1 MLTAL
6 DFVTAFTQIHIL
18 IPVCGGA
25 IVFFFLYTK
34 FVSLDEQFF
43 VSKLTSKIVITG
55 PIIVFLNPFTTKN
68 YEVKKALSLGPMEYC
83 VVNNILSGEKRV
95 EVGPK
100 LVFLQAYDKI
110 QRDEES
116 NQKRQ
121 SISLKSNEYV
131 RFLDHKTGKVRIVR
145 GEKGCVVPGPDET
158 HEGVIEAINL
168 KIFEYVKIEDKLT
181 GAVRTE
187 RGETLIFLGPFEK
200 QIGGKKCA
208 IEVDEETAVL
218 VRDKRTGQ
226 QHLFTKKKLFVP
238 SDDEEV
244 MEVRKLIKLAEYEA
258 CIVRDKTGRDIFHF
272 GKNEDQRSFFLP
284 PHSELVQLLW
294 SRGRRRERRDLR
306 ITKLD
311 LRPVF
316 MSFEFNC
323 RTNDNVE
330 LILEGSFFWEVVDL
344 SSMVKFT
351 NDTTGDI
358 CNHARSRFI
367 ELVSKVTLQDFM
379 TQFNS
384 IAKQVHESDQ
394 SGFYGKRGVKIHSLE
409 VTGFR
414 CAEQSTA
421 QILEQIIQETT
432 NRMNRLQ
439 QQESQNEVQLR
450 EIRGDIDEEKARSEL
465 IDIQTSNSNAK
476 SKMDGLSEAEKVKTF
491 ISELSECF
499 PDMDMNMKVNLWK
512 TLRKEDALKAVSNGN
527 ASLYFTPN
535 DVNLSIEQHEHVE
548 K

>member
-6 DFVTAFTQIHIL
+6 DFVTAFTQTHIL

-200 QIGGKKCA
+200 QIGEKKCA

-344 SSMVKFT
+344 RYALFQTLGVAFFSSWKPYL
-351 NDTTGDI
+351 NI
-358 CNHARSRFI
+358 N
-367 ELVSKVTLQDFM
+367 TLSYFWIIQL
-379 TQFNS
+379 NG
-384 IAKQVHESDQ
+384 QVH
-394 SGFYGKRGVKIHSLE
+394 K
-409 VTGFR
+409 
-414 CAEQSTA
+414 
-421 QILEQIIQETT
+421 
-432 NRMNRLQ
+432 
-439 QQESQNEVQLR
+439 
-450 EIRGDIDEEKARSEL
+450 
-465 IDIQTSNSNAK
+465 
-476 SKMDGLSEAEKVKTF
+476 
-491 ISELSECF
+491 
-499 PDMDMNMKVNLWK
+499 
-512 TLRKEDALKAVSNGN
+512 
-527 ASLYFTPN
+527 
-535 DVNLSIEQHEHVE
+535 
-548 K
+548 